1 MKNAESRRGN
11 AWVGKLNKINDLSIL
26 LNPMRFRRRK
36 KSYIDE
42 EPPQTIDVD
51 NLVNDTTRR
60 ERFQVFEVLASVR
73 RYLVGLLVISGAL
86 STILSLQLAM
96 NTQMLLSPIG
106 PLLLIIVGFIGV
118 ANIICGLFLLASE

>member
-1 MKNAESRRGN
+1 
-11 AWVGKLNKINDLSIL
+11 
-26 LNPMRFRRRK
+26 MRFRRRK
-36 KSYIDE
+36 KSYITE
-42 EPPQTIDVD
+42 EPTQTIDVD

-73 RYLVGLLVISGAL
+73 RYLVGLLVVSGAL
-86 STILSLQLAM
+86 STVLSLQLAM
-96 NTQMLLSPIG
+96 DTQVILSPIG